1 MGPRARGAGV
11 LAGTRRGTSVANCR
25 HDAMPPR
32 QPGYTLIEL
41 MVVVILIAVVTGLAA
56 PQIIEAAR
64 NSAQADATNEVVVA
78 FRYARTQAA
87 RTSTSQLVVLNLDAT
102 PANQL
107 VSVAQGDDNICT
119 LAGAT
124 TMRTVSFGDPF
135 FVRNGVQLKSVVFQS
150 APEVNSGLFQVCIT
164 PRGRMLAI
172 VGGVPAVLNGP
183 VQLVVARK
191 AGGGWAG
198 VDRRIIIPANGMPR
212 VML

>member
-1 MGPRARGAGV
+1 
-11 LAGTRRGTSVANCR
+11 
-25 HDAMPPR
+25 
-32 QPGYTLIEL
+32 
-41 MVVVILIAVVTGLAA
+41 
-56 PQIIEAAR
+56 
-64 NSAQADATNEVVVA
+64 
-78 FRYARTQAA
+78 
-87 RTSTSQLVVLNLDAT
+87 
-102 PANQL
+102 
-107 VSVAQGDDNICT
+107 
-119 LAGAT
+119 
-124 TMRTVSFGDPF
+124 MRTVSFGDPF
-135 FVRNGVQLKSVVFQS
+135 FVRNGVQLTSVVFQS